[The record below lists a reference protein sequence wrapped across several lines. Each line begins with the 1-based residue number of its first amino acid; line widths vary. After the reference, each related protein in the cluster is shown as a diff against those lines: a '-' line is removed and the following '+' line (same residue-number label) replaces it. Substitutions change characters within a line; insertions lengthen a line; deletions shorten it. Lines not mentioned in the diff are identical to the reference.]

1 MKRSEINA
9 QIREALALTE
19 SLGFCLPPFARW
31 TPEDWAQKGP
41 ECDEIRRRML
51 GWDVTDYGQG
61 DFDRLGL
68 LLFTLRNG
76 DKADPAGKTYCEKIL
91 ISKEGQDSPDH
102 FHWEK
107 IEDII
112 VRGGGNLRI
121 RLYNAD
127 EAGGH
132 ADTDIAVST
141 DGTRRVL
148 KAGTVLCLHPG
159 ESITLTPGLYHEFW
173 ADPGYGTVLLGEVS
187 KVNDDRGDNRFYAPI
202 GRFPAVEED
211 VPAEHLLCFEY
222 PETK

>member
-9 QIREALALTE
+9 QIREALALTDA
-19 SLGFCLPPFARW
+19 LGFRLPPFARW
-31 TPEDWAQKGP
+31 TPEDWARKGP
-41 ECDEIRRRML
+41 ECDEIRHRML

-61 DFDRLGL
+61 DYDRLGL

-107 IEDII
+107 TEDII
-112 VRGGGNLRI
+112 VRGGGDLRI

-127 EAGGH
+127 ENGGH
-132 ADTDIAVST
+132 ADTDVVVST
-141 DGTRRVL
+141 DGTKRVL
-148 KAGTVLCLHPG
+148 KAGAVLCLHPG

-173 ADPGYGTVLLGEVS
+173 AEPGHGAVLLGEVS

-222 PETK
+222 PEAK